1 MAVSASKGLVI
12 FDCDGVLVDSEP
24 LAAKAYENVL
34 KRGGM
39 AIPAGI
45 MQGCIGLKQEDIFAR
60 MEQATGQKIPPELRA
75 TLWPETR
82 RLFEAQLQPTAGMVN
97 FLDGLTARRCV
108 ASSSHLE
115 RIVLSL
121 RLTRLEDYFGGHIF
135 STQMVKRGKPAPD
148 IFLYAA
154 EQMGA
159 DPADCVVIEDSA
171 PGIQGARAAGMTAIG
186 FLGGQHAGPG
196 HGKVLAEAGATHLAQ
211 SWAEVAR
218 LFTKLQ
224 LFAV

>member
-1 MAVSASKGLVI
+1 MDSGTSRGLVI

-24 LAAKAYENVL
+24 LAARAYDSVL
-34 KRGGM
+34 N
-39 AIPAGI
+39 AAGI
-45 MQGCIGLKQEDIFAR
+45 VIQPGLMRDSIGLKQDDIFAK
-60 MEQATGQKIPPELRA
+60 MESATGRKIPPEVRA
-75 TLWPETR
+75 MLWPETR
-82 RLFEAQLQPTAGMVN
+82 RLFEAELQPTAELVP
-97 FLDGLTARRCV
+97 FLEALKARRCV

-115 RIVLSL
+115 RIQLSL
-121 RLTRLEDYFGGHIF
+121 RLTSLEGYFGGHVF

-154 EQMGA
+154 EHMGA
-159 DPADCVVIEDSA
+159 EPADCVVIEDSA

-196 HGKVLAEAGATHLAQ
+196 HGKALREAGATHLAQ

-218 LFTKLQ
+218 LFTKEQ